1 MAVIKKNPMLIA
13 IEILGGVEG
22 LMELWGLPERR
33 VRKMLKQDPG
43 EWMAMHTAAIAD
55 ATHYS
60 VLDLVTRGGSV
71 EDLEADVKPRLRRA
85 AA

>member
-55 ATHYS
+55 ATHIPFS
-60 VLDLVTRGGSV
+60 TLLLVEGP
-71 EDLEADVKPRLRRA
+71 LNYPEADVKPRRA
-85 AA
+85 A